1 MIKKLASHLG
11 EYRRAAILTPMFSAL
26 EAVMDILLPTIMA
39 FIIDLGIEKG
49 DMNAIVKYGLLTFA
63 VAAIA
68 LLLGVLAGKYAAE
81 AATGFAGNLRDAM
94 YENIQHYSFSN
105 IDKFSTAG
113 LVTRMTTDVTNL
125 QNAFQMME
133 RMCVRAPVHLV
144 FALIMAFGIGGP
156 LALIF
161 VAAVAFLLAVL
172 ASIMVPTFK
181 IFDRVFKNYDNLNS
195 SVQENVSAIRVVK
208 SFVREGFENEK
219 YTKACEG
226 LYQQFVNAE
235 SRLSFNGPAMLT
247 AIYGCNIALSWF
259 GAKYILHGALTT
271 GQLNALFGYI
281 MNILMALMMLSM
293 AFVMISMSAASV
305 KRIVEVLDEKT
316 DLPPAKAPVQEVKDG
331 SIRFDHV
338 TFKYKHGS
346 GQPVLNDITFDIK
359 PGETL
364 GIIGGTGSAKSSLVQ
379 LIPRLYDA
387 ETGTVSV
394 GGVDV
399 RDYNLD
405 VLRHEVSMVL
415 QKNVLFSGTILDNLR
430 WGNENASEEEC
441 IRVAKLACAD
451 EFIERFPDKYNTWIE
466 QGGSNVSG
474 GQKQRLTIADLCR
487 MLDLRAGLAAYPS
500 EEDALRQSLC
510 PTPGDYRDFRVFR
523 GYLDQSMWKLDPVI
537 GTMACPVCGT
547 ALQPDDVWLKK
558 GSSGWYTL
566 SQCPVCKGR
575 GGEAGRGVFQK
586 YRMSRRDGLHWAFAR
601 CVQMPDDASLVR
613 WKKQKAQYLERQRL
627 KAERQAAEA
636 EAARH
641 IF

>member
-81 AATGFAGNLRDAM
+81 ASTGFAGNLRDAM

-144 FALIMAFGIGGP
+144 FALIMAFSIGGP

-161 VAAVAFLLAVL
+161 VVAIAFLLAVL

-235 SRLSFNGPAMLT
+235 SRLSFNSPAMLT

-293 AFVMISMSAASV
+293 AFVMISMSAASA
-305 KRIVEVLDEKT
+305 KRIAEVLDEKT

-430 WGNENASEEEC
+430 WGSENASEEEC

-474 GQKQRLTIADLCR
+474 GQKQRLTIARALLR
-487 MLDLRAGLAAYPS
+487 KPKVLILDDSTSAVDTATDAKIRKAFREEIPGTTKIIIAQRISSVQDADRILVLDNGKIDGLGTH
-500 EEDALRQSLC
+500 EELLKTNAIYQEVYNSQ
-510 PTPGDYRDFRVFR
+510 TQGGGDFDK
-523 GYLDQSMWKLDPVI
+523 Q
-537 GTMACPVCGT
+537 
-547 ALQPDDVWLKK
+547 
-558 GSSGWYTL
+558 
-566 SQCPVCKGR
+566 
-575 GGEAGRGVFQK
+575 GGEQ
-586 YRMSRRDGLHWAFAR
+586 
-601 CVQMPDDASLVR
+601 
-613 WKKQKAQYLERQRL
+613 
-627 KAERQAAEA
+627 
-636 EAARH
+636 
-641 IF
+641 

>member
-11 EYRRAAILTPMFSAL
+11 EYRRAALLTPMFSAL

-68 LLLGVLAGKYAAE
+68 LLLGILAGKYAAE
-81 AATGFAGNLRDAM
+81 ASTGFAGNLRDAM

-144 FALIMAFGIGGP
+144 FALIMAFSIGGP

-161 VAAVAFLLAVL
+161 VVAIAFLLAVL

-181 IFDRVFKNYDNLNS
+181 IFDRVFKNYDNLNA

-235 SRLSFNGPAMLT
+235 SRLSFNSPAMLT

-293 AFVMISMSAASV
+293 AFVMISMSAASA

-474 GQKQRLTIADLCR
+474 GQKQRLTIARALLR
-487 MLDLRAGLAAYPS
+487 KPKVLILDDSTSAVDTATDAKIRKAFREEIPGTTKIIIAQRISSVQDADRILVLDNGQINGLGTH
-500 EEDALRQSLC
+500 EELLKNNAIYQEVYSSQ
-510 PTPGDYRDFRVFR
+510 TQGGGDFDK
-523 GYLDQSMWKLDPVI
+523 Q
-537 GTMACPVCGT
+537 
-547 ALQPDDVWLKK
+547 
-558 GSSGWYTL
+558 
-566 SQCPVCKGR
+566 
-575 GGEAGRGVFQK
+575 GGEQ
-586 YRMSRRDGLHWAFAR
+586 
-601 CVQMPDDASLVR
+601 
-613 WKKQKAQYLERQRL
+613 
-627 KAERQAAEA
+627 
-636 EAARH
+636 
-641 IF
+641 

>member
-11 EYRRAAILTPMFSAL
+11 EYKRAAILTPMFSAL

-39 FIIDLGIEKG
+39 FIIDLGIEKS

-81 AATGFAGNLRDAM
+81 ASTGFAGNLRDAM

-144 FALIMAFGIGGP
+144 FALIMAFSIGGP
-156 LALIF
+156 LTLIF
-161 VAAVAFLLAVL
+161 VVAVAFLLAVL

-219 YTKACEG
+219 YTKACES

-235 SRLSFNGPAMLT
+235 SRLSFNSPAMLT

-293 AFVMISMSAASV
+293 AFVMISMSAASA

-430 WGNENASEEEC
+430 WGSENASEEEC

-474 GQKQRLTIADLCR
+474 GQKQRLTIARALLR
-487 MLDLRAGLAAYPS
+487 KPKVLILDDSTSAVDTATDAKIRKAFREEIPGTTKIIIAQRISSVQDADRILVLDNGQINGLGTH
-500 EEDALRQSLC
+500 EELLKNNAIYQEVYNSQ
-510 PTPGDYRDFRVFR
+510 TQGGGDFDK
-523 GYLDQSMWKLDPVI
+523 Q
-537 GTMACPVCGT
+537 
-547 ALQPDDVWLKK
+547 
-558 GSSGWYTL
+558 
-566 SQCPVCKGR
+566 
-575 GGEAGRGVFQK
+575 GGEQ
-586 YRMSRRDGLHWAFAR
+586 
-601 CVQMPDDASLVR
+601 
-613 WKKQKAQYLERQRL
+613 
-627 KAERQAAEA
+627 
-636 EAARH
+636 
-641 IF
+641 

>member
-11 EYRRAAILTPMFSAL
+11 EYKRAAILTPMFSAL

-68 LLLGVLAGKYAAE
+68 LLLGILAGKYAAE
-81 AATGFAGNLRDAM
+81 ASTGFAGNLRDAM

-161 VAAVAFLLAVL
+161 VVAVAFLLAVL

-293 AFVMISMSAASV
+293 AFVMISMSAASA

-430 WGNENASEEEC
+430 WGSENASEEEC

-474 GQKQRLTIADLCR
+474 GQKQRLTIARALLR
-487 MLDLRAGLAAYPS
+487 KPKVLILDDSTSAVDTATDAKIRKAFREEIPGTTKIIIAQRISSVQDADRILVLDNGQINGLGTH
-500 EEDALRQSLC
+500 EELLKNNAIYQEVYNSQ
-510 PTPGDYRDFRVFR
+510 TQGGGDFDK
-523 GYLDQSMWKLDPVI
+523 Q
-537 GTMACPVCGT
+537 
-547 ALQPDDVWLKK
+547 
-558 GSSGWYTL
+558 
-566 SQCPVCKGR
+566 
-575 GGEAGRGVFQK
+575 GGEQ
-586 YRMSRRDGLHWAFAR
+586 
-601 CVQMPDDASLVR
+601 
-613 WKKQKAQYLERQRL
+613 
-627 KAERQAAEA
+627 
-636 EAARH
+636 
-641 IF
+641 

>member
-11 EYRRAAILTPMFSAL
+11 EYKRAAILTPMFSAL

-68 LLLGVLAGKYAAE
+68 LLLGVLAGRYAAE

-161 VAAVAFLLAVL
+161 VVAVAFLLAVL

-316 DLPPAKAPVQEVKDG
+316 DLPPAKAPVQEVRDG

-474 GQKQRLTIADLCR
+474 GQKQRLTIARALLR
-487 MLDLRAGLAAYPS
+487 KPKVLILDDSTSAVDTATDAKIRKAFR
-500 EEDALRQSLC
+500 EEIPGTTKIIIAQRISSVQDADRIL
-510 PTPGDYRDFRVFR
+510 V
-523 GYLDQSMWKLDPVI
+523 LDNGQINGI
-537 GTMACPVCGT
+537 GTHEE
-547 ALQPDDVWLKK
+547 LLKNNAIYQEVY
-558 GSSGWYTL
+558 SSQTQGGGDFDK
-566 SQCPVCKGR
+566 Q
-575 GGEAGRGVFQK
+575 GGEQ
-586 YRMSRRDGLHWAFAR
+586 
-601 CVQMPDDASLVR
+601 
-613 WKKQKAQYLERQRL
+613 
-627 KAERQAAEA
+627 
-636 EAARH
+636 
-641 IF
+641 

>member
-11 EYRRAAILTPMFSAL
+11 EYKRAAILTPMFSAL

-81 AATGFAGNLRDAM
+81 ASTGFAGNLRDAM

-144 FALIMAFGIGGP
+144 FALIMAFSIGGP

-161 VAAVAFLLAVL
+161 VVAIAFLLAVL

-235 SRLSFNGPAMLT
+235 SRLSFNSPAMLT

-293 AFVMISMSAASV
+293 AFFMISMSAASA
-305 KRIVEVLDEKT
+305 KRIVEVLDETT

-399 RDYNLD
+399 RDYDLD

-430 WGNENASEEEC
+430 WGSENASEEEC

-474 GQKQRLTIADLCR
+474 GQKQRLTIARALLR
-487 MLDLRAGLAAYPS
+487 KPKVLILDDSTSAVDTATDAKIRKAFREEIPGTTKIIIAQRISSVQDADRILVLDNGQINGLGTH
-500 EEDALRQSLC
+500 EELLKNNAIYQEVYNSQ
-510 PTPGDYRDFRVFR
+510 TQGGGDFDK
-523 GYLDQSMWKLDPVI
+523 Q
-537 GTMACPVCGT
+537 
-547 ALQPDDVWLKK
+547 
-558 GSSGWYTL
+558 
-566 SQCPVCKGR
+566 
-575 GGEAGRGVFQK
+575 GGEQ
-586 YRMSRRDGLHWAFAR
+586 
-601 CVQMPDDASLVR
+601 
-613 WKKQKAQYLERQRL
+613 
-627 KAERQAAEA
+627 
-636 EAARH
+636 
-641 IF
+641 

>member
-11 EYRRAAILTPMFSAL
+11 EYRRAALLTPMFSAL

-68 LLLGVLAGKYAAE
+68 LLLGILAGKYAAE
-81 AATGFAGNLRDAM
+81 ASTGFAGNLRDAM

-144 FALIMAFGIGGP
+144 FALIMAFSIGGP

-161 VAAVAFLLAVL
+161 VVAVAFLLAVL

-235 SRLSFNGPAMLT
+235 SRLSFNSPAMLT

-293 AFVMISMSAASV
+293 AFVMISMSAASA
-305 KRIVEVLDEKT
+305 KRIVEVLDETT

-346 GQPVLNDITFDIK
+346 GQPVLNDITFDIR

-474 GQKQRLTIADLCR
+474 GQKQRLTIARALLR
-487 MLDLRAGLAAYPS
+487 KPKVLILDDSTSAVDTATDAKIRKAFREEIPGTTKIIIAQRISSVQDADRILVLDNGQINGLGTH
-500 EEDALRQSLC
+500 EELLKNNAIYQEVYSSQ
-510 PTPGDYRDFRVFR
+510 TQGGGDFDK
-523 GYLDQSMWKLDPVI
+523 Q
-537 GTMACPVCGT
+537 
-547 ALQPDDVWLKK
+547 
-558 GSSGWYTL
+558 
-566 SQCPVCKGR
+566 
-575 GGEAGRGVFQK
+575 GGEQ
-586 YRMSRRDGLHWAFAR
+586 
-601 CVQMPDDASLVR
+601 
-613 WKKQKAQYLERQRL
+613 
-627 KAERQAAEA
+627 
-636 EAARH
+636 
-641 IF
+641 

>member
-81 AATGFAGNLRDAM
+81 ASTGFAGNLRDAM

-161 VAAVAFLLAVL
+161 VVAVAFLLAVL

-219 YTKACEG
+219 YTKACES

-293 AFVMISMSAASV
+293 AFVMISMSAASA

-474 GQKQRLTIADLCR
+474 GQKQRLTIARALLR
-487 MLDLRAGLAAYPS
+487 KPKVLILDDSTSAVDTATDAKIRKAFREEIPGTTKIIIAQRISSVQDADRILVLDNGQINGLGTH
-500 EEDALRQSLC
+500 EELLKNNAIYQEVYSSQ
-510 PTPGDYRDFRVFR
+510 TQGGGDFDK
-523 GYLDQSMWKLDPVI
+523 Q
-537 GTMACPVCGT
+537 
-547 ALQPDDVWLKK
+547 
-558 GSSGWYTL
+558 
-566 SQCPVCKGR
+566 
-575 GGEAGRGVFQK
+575 GGEQ
-586 YRMSRRDGLHWAFAR
+586 
-601 CVQMPDDASLVR
+601 
-613 WKKQKAQYLERQRL
+613 
-627 KAERQAAEA
+627 
-636 EAARH
+636 
-641 IF
+641 

>member
-11 EYRRAAILTPMFSAL
+11 EYKRAAILTPMFSAL

-81 AATGFAGNLRDAM
+81 ASTGFAGNLRDAM

-144 FALIMAFGIGGP
+144 FALIMAFSIGGP

-161 VAAVAFLLAVL
+161 VVAIAFLLAVL

-235 SRLSFNGPAMLT
+235 SRLSFNNPAMLT

-259 GAKYILHGALTT
+259 GAKYILHGAMTT

-293 AFVMISMSAASV
+293 AFVMISMSAASA
-305 KRIVEVLDEKT
+305 KRIVEVLDETT

-474 GQKQRLTIADLCR
+474 GQKQRLTIARALLR
-487 MLDLRAGLAAYPS
+487 KPKVLILDDSTSAVDTATDAKIRKAFREEIPGTTKIIIAQRISSVQDADRILVLDNGQINGLGTHEELLRTNAIYQEVYNSQTQGG
-500 EEDALRQSLC
+500 
-510 PTPGDYRDFRVFR
+510 GDFDK
-523 GYLDQSMWKLDPVI
+523 Q
-537 GTMACPVCGT
+537 
-547 ALQPDDVWLKK
+547 
-558 GSSGWYTL
+558 
-566 SQCPVCKGR
+566 
-575 GGEAGRGVFQK
+575 GGEQ
-586 YRMSRRDGLHWAFAR
+586 
-601 CVQMPDDASLVR
+601 
-613 WKKQKAQYLERQRL
+613 
-627 KAERQAAEA
+627 
-636 EAARH
+636 
-641 IF
+641 

>member
-81 AATGFAGNLRDAM
+81 ASTGFAGNLRDAM

-144 FALIMAFGIGGP
+144 FALIMAFSIGGP
-156 LALIF
+156 LTLIF
-161 VAAVAFLLAVL
+161 VVAVAFLLAVL

-219 YTKACEG
+219 YTKACES

-235 SRLSFNGPAMLT
+235 SRLSFNSPAMLT

-293 AFVMISMSAASV
+293 AFVMISMSAASA
-305 KRIVEVLDEKT
+305 KRIVEVLDETT

-474 GQKQRLTIADLCR
+474 GQKQRLTIARALLR
-487 MLDLRAGLAAYPS
+487 KPKVLILDDSTSAVDTATDAKIRKAFREEIPGTTKIIIAQRISSVQDADRILVLDNGQINGLGTH
-500 EEDALRQSLC
+500 EELLKNNAIYQEVYNSQ
-510 PTPGDYRDFRVFR
+510 TQGGGDFDK
-523 GYLDQSMWKLDPVI
+523 Q
-537 GTMACPVCGT
+537 
-547 ALQPDDVWLKK
+547 
-558 GSSGWYTL
+558 
-566 SQCPVCKGR
+566 
-575 GGEAGRGVFQK
+575 GGEQ
-586 YRMSRRDGLHWAFAR
+586 
-601 CVQMPDDASLVR
+601 
-613 WKKQKAQYLERQRL
+613 
-627 KAERQAAEA
+627 
-636 EAARH
+636 
-641 IF
+641 

>member
-11 EYRRAAILTPMFSAL
+11 EYKRSAIVTPLLSAL
-26 EAVMDILLPTIMA
+26 EAIMDILLPTIMA
-39 FIIDLGIEKG
+39 FIIDQGIEKS
-49 DMNAIVKYGLLTFA
+49 DMNAILKYGLLTFL
-63 VAAIA
+63 VAAFA
-68 LLLGVLAGKYAAE
+68 LLLGVLAGRFAAD
-81 AATGFAGNLRDAM
+81 ASTGFAGNLRDAM
-94 YENIQHYSFSN
+94 YESIQHYSFSN

-144 FALIMAFGIGGP
+144 FALIMAFSIGGP

-161 VAAVAFLLAVL
+161 VVAIAFLLAVL

-235 SRLSFNGPAMLT
+235 SRLSFNSPAMLT

-293 AFVMISMSAASV
+293 AFVMISMSAASA
-305 KRIVEVLDEKT
+305 KRIAEVLDEKT
-316 DLPPAKAPVQEVKDG
+316 DLPPAKAPVQKVKDG

-474 GQKQRLTIADLCR
+474 GQKQRLTIARALLR
-487 MLDLRAGLAAYPS
+487 KPKVLILDDSTSAVDTATDAKIRKAFREEIPGTTKIIIAQRISSVQDADRILVLDNGQINGLGTH
-500 EEDALRQSLC
+500 EELLKNNAIYQEVYNSQ
-510 PTPGDYRDFRVFR
+510 TQGGGDFDK
-523 GYLDQSMWKLDPVI
+523 Q
-537 GTMACPVCGT
+537 
-547 ALQPDDVWLKK
+547 
-558 GSSGWYTL
+558 
-566 SQCPVCKGR
+566 
-575 GGEAGRGVFQK
+575 GGEQ
-586 YRMSRRDGLHWAFAR
+586 
-601 CVQMPDDASLVR
+601 
-613 WKKQKAQYLERQRL
+613 
-627 KAERQAAEA
+627 
-636 EAARH
+636 
-641 IF
+641 

>member
-11 EYRRAAILTPMFSAL
+11 EYKRAALLTPMFSAL

-81 AATGFAGNLRDAM
+81 ASTGFAGNLRDAM

-144 FALIMAFGIGGP
+144 FALIMAFSIGGP
-156 LALIF
+156 LTLIF
-161 VAAVAFLLAVL
+161 VVAIAFLLAVL

-235 SRLSFNGPAMLT
+235 SRLSFNNPAMLT

-293 AFVMISMSAASV
+293 AFVMISMSAASA

-316 DLPPAKAPVQEVKDG
+316 DLPPAKAPVQEVRDG

-474 GQKQRLTIADLCR
+474 GQKQRLTIARALLR
-487 MLDLRAGLAAYPS
+487 KPKVLILDDSTSAVDTATDAKIRKAFREEIPGTTKIIIAQRISSVQDADRILVLDNGQINGLGTH
-500 EEDALRQSLC
+500 EELLKNNAIYQEVYNSQ
-510 PTPGDYRDFRVFR
+510 TQGGGDFDK
-523 GYLDQSMWKLDPVI
+523 Q
-537 GTMACPVCGT
+537 
-547 ALQPDDVWLKK
+547 
-558 GSSGWYTL
+558 
-566 SQCPVCKGR
+566 
-575 GGEAGRGVFQK
+575 GGEQ
-586 YRMSRRDGLHWAFAR
+586 
-601 CVQMPDDASLVR
+601 
-613 WKKQKAQYLERQRL
+613 
-627 KAERQAAEA
+627 
-636 EAARH
+636 
-641 IF
+641 

>member
-49 DMNAIVKYGLLTFA
+49 DMNAIIKYGLLTFA

-81 AATGFAGNLRDAM
+81 ASTGFAGNLRDAM

-161 VAAVAFLLAVL
+161 VVAIAFLLAVL

-181 IFDRVFKNYDNLNS
+181 IFDRVFKNYDSLNS

-399 RDYNLD
+399 RDYDLD

-474 GQKQRLTIADLCR
+474 GQKQRLTIARALLR
-487 MLDLRAGLAAYPS
+487 KPKVLILDDSTSAVDTATDAKIRKAFREEIPGTTKIIIAQRISSVQDADRILVLDNGQINGLGTH
-500 EEDALRQSLC
+500 EELLKNNAIYQEVYNSQ
-510 PTPGDYRDFRVFR
+510 TQGGGDFDK
-523 GYLDQSMWKLDPVI
+523 Q
-537 GTMACPVCGT
+537 
-547 ALQPDDVWLKK
+547 
-558 GSSGWYTL
+558 
-566 SQCPVCKGR
+566 
-575 GGEAGRGVFQK
+575 GGEQ
-586 YRMSRRDGLHWAFAR
+586 
-601 CVQMPDDASLVR
+601 
-613 WKKQKAQYLERQRL
+613 
-627 KAERQAAEA
+627 
-636 EAARH
+636 
-641 IF
+641 

>member
-11 EYRRAAILTPMFSAL
+11 EYKRAAILTPMFSAL

-68 LLLGVLAGKYAAE
+68 LLLGILAGKYAAE
-81 AATGFAGNLRDAM
+81 ASTGFAGNLRDAM

-144 FALIMAFGIGGP
+144 FALIMAFSIGGP

-161 VAAVAFLLAVL
+161 VVAIAFLLAVL

-235 SRLSFNGPAMLT
+235 SRLSFNNPAMLT

-259 GAKYILHGALTT
+259 GAKYILHGAMTT

-293 AFVMISMSAASV
+293 AFVMISMSAASA
-305 KRIVEVLDEKT
+305 KRIVEVLDETT

-430 WGNENASEEEC
+430 WGSENASEEEC

-474 GQKQRLTIADLCR
+474 GQKQRLTIARALLR
-487 MLDLRAGLAAYPS
+487 KPKVLILDDSTSAVDTATDAKIRKAFREEIPGTTKIIIAQRISSVQDADRILVLDNGQINGLGTH
-500 EEDALRQSLC
+500 EELLKTNKIYQEVYNSQ
-510 PTPGDYRDFRVFR
+510 TQGGGDFDK
-523 GYLDQSMWKLDPVI
+523 Q
-537 GTMACPVCGT
+537 
-547 ALQPDDVWLKK
+547 
-558 GSSGWYTL
+558 
-566 SQCPVCKGR
+566 
-575 GGEAGRGVFQK
+575 GGEQ
-586 YRMSRRDGLHWAFAR
+586 
-601 CVQMPDDASLVR
+601 
-613 WKKQKAQYLERQRL
+613 
-627 KAERQAAEA
+627 
-636 EAARH
+636 
-641 IF
+641 

>member
-11 EYRRAAILTPMFSAL
+11 EYKRAAILTPMFSAL

-68 LLLGVLAGKYAAE
+68 LLLGILAGKYAAE
-81 AATGFAGNLRDAM
+81 ASTGFAGNLRDAM

-144 FALIMAFGIGGP
+144 FALIMAFSIGGP

-161 VAAVAFLLAVL
+161 VVAIAFLLAVL

-235 SRLSFNGPAMLT
+235 SRLSFNNPVMLT

-293 AFVMISMSAASV
+293 AFVMISMSAASA

-379 LIPRLYDA
+379 LIPRLYDVA
-387 ETGTVSV
+387 EGAVRV

-399 RDYNLD
+399 REYD
-405 VLRHEVSMVL
+405 VETLRNEVAMVL
-415 QKNVLFSGTILDNLR
+415 QKNVLFSGTIRENLR
-430 WGNENASEEEC
+430 WGDKNATDEEMERAC
-441 IRVAKLACAD
+441 RLAQAD
-451 EFIERFPDKYNTWIE
+451 EFIRALPDGYDTYIE
-466 QGGSNVSG
+466 QGGTNVSG
-474 GQKQRLTIADLCR
+474 GQKQRLCIARALLKKPKILI
-487 MLDLRAGLAAYPS
+487 LDDSTSAVDTRTDTLIRRAFAEEIPDTTKFIIAQRISSVQDADRILVLDDGRVAAFGTHDELLASS
-500 EEDALRQSLC
+500 EI
-510 PTPGDYRDFRVFR
+510 YRDV
-523 GYLDQSMWKLDPVI
+523 YDSQM
-537 GTMACPVCGT
+537 
-547 ALQPDDVWLKK
+547 K
-558 GSSGWYTL
+558 G
-566 SQCPVCKGR
+566 
-575 GGEAGRGVFQK
+575 A
-586 YRMSRRDGLHWAFAR
+586 D
-601 CVQMPDDASLVR
+601 DDAR
-613 WKKQKAQYLERQRL
+613 RTC
-627 KAERQAAEA
+627 
-636 EAARH
+636 
-641 IF
+641 

>member
-68 LLLGVLAGKYAAE
+68 LLLGILAGKYAAE
-81 AATGFAGNLRDAM
+81 ASTGFAGNLRDAM

-144 FALIMAFGIGGP
+144 FALIMAFSIGGP
-156 LALIF
+156 LTLIF
-161 VAAVAFLLAVL
+161 VVAIAFLLAVL

-235 SRLSFNGPAMLT
+235 SRLSFNNPAMLT

-293 AFVMISMSAASV
+293 AFVMISMSVASA
-305 KRIVEVLDEKT
+305 KRIVEVLDETT

-430 WGNENASEEEC
+430 WGSENASEEEC

-474 GQKQRLTIADLCR
+474 GQKQRLTIARALLR
-487 MLDLRAGLAAYPS
+487 KPKVLILDDSTSAVDTATDAKIRKAFREEIPGTTKIIIAQRISSVQDADRILVLDNGQINGLGTHEELLRTNAIYQEVYNSQTQGG
-500 EEDALRQSLC
+500 
-510 PTPGDYRDFRVFR
+510 GDFDK
-523 GYLDQSMWKLDPVI
+523 Q
-537 GTMACPVCGT
+537 
-547 ALQPDDVWLKK
+547 
-558 GSSGWYTL
+558 
-566 SQCPVCKGR
+566 
-575 GGEAGRGVFQK
+575 GGEQ
-586 YRMSRRDGLHWAFAR
+586 
-601 CVQMPDDASLVR
+601 
-613 WKKQKAQYLERQRL
+613 
-627 KAERQAAEA
+627 
-636 EAARH
+636 
-641 IF
+641 

>member
-11 EYRRAAILTPMFSAL
+11 EYKRAAILTPMFSAL

-81 AATGFAGNLRDAM
+81 ASTGFAGNLRDAM

-144 FALIMAFGIGGP
+144 FALIMTFGIGGP

-161 VAAVAFLLAVL
+161 VVAVAFLLAVL

-235 SRLSFNGPAMLT
+235 SRLSFNNPAMLT

-259 GAKYILHGALTT
+259 GAKYILHGAMTT

-293 AFVMISMSAASV
+293 AFVMISMSAASA
-305 KRIVEVLDEKT
+305 KRIAEVLDETT

-474 GQKQRLTIADLCR
+474 GQKQRLTIARALLR
-487 MLDLRAGLAAYPS
+487 KPKVLILDDSTSAVDTATDAKIRKAFREEIPGTTKIIIAQRISSVQDADRILVLDNGQINGLGTH
-500 EEDALRQSLC
+500 EELLKNNAIYQEVYNSQ
-510 PTPGDYRDFRVFR
+510 TQGGGDFDK
-523 GYLDQSMWKLDPVI
+523 Q
-537 GTMACPVCGT
+537 
-547 ALQPDDVWLKK
+547 
-558 GSSGWYTL
+558 
-566 SQCPVCKGR
+566 
-575 GGEAGRGVFQK
+575 GGEQ
-586 YRMSRRDGLHWAFAR
+586 
-601 CVQMPDDASLVR
+601 
-613 WKKQKAQYLERQRL
+613 
-627 KAERQAAEA
+627 
-636 EAARH
+636 
-641 IF
+641 

>member
-39 FIIDLGIEKG
+39 FIIDLGIERG

-68 LLLGVLAGKYAAE
+68 LLLGILAGKYAAE
-81 AATGFAGNLRDAM
+81 ASTGFAGNLRDAM

-144 FALIMAFGIGGP
+144 FALIMAFSIGGP

-161 VAAVAFLLAVL
+161 VVAVAFLLAVL

-181 IFDRVFKNYDNLNS
+181 IFDRVFKNYDNLNA

-235 SRLSFNGPAMLT
+235 SRLSFNSPAMLT

-293 AFVMISMSAASV
+293 AFVMISMSAASA

-346 GQPVLNDITFDIK
+346 GQPVLNDITFDVK

-474 GQKQRLTIADLCR
+474 GQKQRLTIARALLR
-487 MLDLRAGLAAYPS
+487 KPKVLILDDSTSAVDTATDAKIRKAFREEIPGTTKIIIAQRISSVQDADRILVLDNGQINGLGTH
-500 EEDALRQSLC
+500 EELLKNNAIYQEVYNSQ
-510 PTPGDYRDFRVFR
+510 TQGGGDFDK
-523 GYLDQSMWKLDPVI
+523 Q
-537 GTMACPVCGT
+537 
-547 ALQPDDVWLKK
+547 
-558 GSSGWYTL
+558 
-566 SQCPVCKGR
+566 
-575 GGEAGRGVFQK
+575 GGEQ
-586 YRMSRRDGLHWAFAR
+586 
-601 CVQMPDDASLVR
+601 
-613 WKKQKAQYLERQRL
+613 
-627 KAERQAAEA
+627 
-636 EAARH
+636 
-641 IF
+641 

>member
-68 LLLGVLAGKYAAE
+68 LLLGILAGKYAAE
-81 AATGFAGNLRDAM
+81 ASTGFAGNLRDAM

-144 FALIMAFGIGGP
+144 FALIMAFSIGGP

-161 VAAVAFLLAVL
+161 VVAVAFLLAVL

-235 SRLSFNGPAMLT
+235 SRLSFNSPAMLT

-293 AFVMISMSAASV
+293 AFVMISMSAASA

-474 GQKQRLTIADLCR
+474 GQKQRLTIARALLR
-487 MLDLRAGLAAYPS
+487 KPKVLILDDSTSAVDTATDAKIRKAFREEIPGTTKIIIAQRISSVQDADRILVLDNGKIDGLGTH
-500 EEDALRQSLC
+500 EELLKTNAIYQEVYNSQ
-510 PTPGDYRDFRVFR
+510 TQGSGDFDK
-523 GYLDQSMWKLDPVI
+523 Q
-537 GTMACPVCGT
+537 
-547 ALQPDDVWLKK
+547 
-558 GSSGWYTL
+558 
-566 SQCPVCKGR
+566 
-575 GGEAGRGVFQK
+575 GGEQ
-586 YRMSRRDGLHWAFAR
+586 
-601 CVQMPDDASLVR
+601 
-613 WKKQKAQYLERQRL
+613 
-627 KAERQAAEA
+627 
-636 EAARH
+636 
-641 IF
+641 

>member
-11 EYRRAAILTPMFSAL
+11 EYKRAAILTPMFSAL

-68 LLLGVLAGKYAAE
+68 LLLGILAGKYAAE
-81 AATGFAGNLRDAM
+81 ASTGFAGNLRDAM

-144 FALIMAFGIGGP
+144 FALIMAFSIGGP

-161 VAAVAFLLAVL
+161 VVAIAFLLAVL

-235 SRLSFNGPAMLT
+235 SRLSFNNPVMLT

-293 AFVMISMSAASV
+293 AFVMISMSAASAT
-305 KRIVEVLDEKT
+305 RIVEVLDEKT

-430 WGNENASEEEC
+430 WGSENASEEEC

-474 GQKQRLTIADLCR
+474 GQKQRLTIARALLR
-487 MLDLRAGLAAYPS
+487 KPKVLILDDSTSAVDTATDAKIRKAFREEIPGTTKIIIAQRISSVQDADRILVLDNGQINGLGTH
-500 EEDALRQSLC
+500 EELLKNNAIYQEVYNSQ
-510 PTPGDYRDFRVFR
+510 TQGGGDFDK
-523 GYLDQSMWKLDPVI
+523 Q
-537 GTMACPVCGT
+537 
-547 ALQPDDVWLKK
+547 
-558 GSSGWYTL
+558 
-566 SQCPVCKGR
+566 
-575 GGEAGRGVFQK
+575 GGEQ
-586 YRMSRRDGLHWAFAR
+586 
-601 CVQMPDDASLVR
+601 
-613 WKKQKAQYLERQRL
+613 
-627 KAERQAAEA
+627 
-636 EAARH
+636 
-641 IF
+641 

>member
-11 EYRRAAILTPMFSAL
+11 EYRRAALLTPMFSAL

-68 LLLGVLAGKYAAE
+68 LLLGILAGKYAAE
-81 AATGFAGNLRDAM
+81 ASTGFAGNLRDAM

-161 VAAVAFLLAVL
+161 VVAVAFLLAVL

-181 IFDRVFKNYDNLNS
+181 IFDRVFKNYDNLNA

-235 SRLSFNGPAMLT
+235 SRLSFNSPAMLT

-293 AFVMISMSAASV
+293 AFVMISMSAASA
-305 KRIVEVLDEKT
+305 KRIVEVLDETT

-346 GQPVLNDITFDIK
+346 GQPVLNDITFDVK

-474 GQKQRLTIADLCR
+474 GQKQRLTIARALLR
-487 MLDLRAGLAAYPS
+487 KPKVLILDDSTSAVDTATDAKIRKAFREEIPGTTKIIIAQRISSVQDADRILVLDNGQINGLGTH
-500 EEDALRQSLC
+500 EELLKNNAIYQEVYNSQ
-510 PTPGDYRDFRVFR
+510 TQGGGDFDK
-523 GYLDQSMWKLDPVI
+523 Q
-537 GTMACPVCGT
+537 
-547 ALQPDDVWLKK
+547 
-558 GSSGWYTL
+558 
-566 SQCPVCKGR
+566 
-575 GGEAGRGVFQK
+575 GGEQ
-586 YRMSRRDGLHWAFAR
+586 
-601 CVQMPDDASLVR
+601 
-613 WKKQKAQYLERQRL
+613 
-627 KAERQAAEA
+627 
-636 EAARH
+636 
-641 IF
+641 

>member
-68 LLLGVLAGKYAAE
+68 LLLGILAGKYAAE
-81 AATGFAGNLRDAM
+81 ASTGFAGNLRDAM

-161 VAAVAFLLAVL
+161 VVAVAFLLAVL

-181 IFDRVFKNYDNLNS
+181 IFDRVFKNYDNLNA

-235 SRLSFNGPAMLT
+235 SRLSFNSPAMLT

-293 AFVMISMSAASV
+293 AFVMISMSAASA

-405 VLRHEVSMVL
+405 VLRREVSMVL

-474 GQKQRLTIADLCR
+474 GQKQRLTIARALLR
-487 MLDLRAGLAAYPS
+487 KPKVLILDDSTSAVDTATDAKIRKAFREEIPGTTKIIIAQRISSVQDADRILVLDNGQINGLGTH
-500 EEDALRQSLC
+500 EELLKNNAIYQEVYSSQ
-510 PTPGDYRDFRVFR
+510 TQGGGDFDK
-523 GYLDQSMWKLDPVI
+523 Q
-537 GTMACPVCGT
+537 
-547 ALQPDDVWLKK
+547 
-558 GSSGWYTL
+558 
-566 SQCPVCKGR
+566 
-575 GGEAGRGVFQK
+575 GGEQ
-586 YRMSRRDGLHWAFAR
+586 
-601 CVQMPDDASLVR
+601 
-613 WKKQKAQYLERQRL
+613 
-627 KAERQAAEA
+627 
-636 EAARH
+636 
-641 IF
+641 